1 TTLASLNTSSS
12 ALLDSLL
19 TGLLGASANVNV
31 GLASYQSLAVANV
44 TLAQLANAAL
54 QLGQSGMSS
63 PPTIGQLLGLD
74 PTVSDILNLAATAVG

>member
-1 TTLASLNTSSS
+1 RVTVYRQVQYFFLGLLSQLSGRKAVLSATATARSSAIDTFSVAATLASLNTSSS

-44 TLAQLANAAL
+44 
-54 QLGQSGMSS
+54 
-63 PPTIGQLLGLD
+63 
-74 PTVSDILNLAATAVG
+74 